1 MASAREVR
9 ERVEGLKSQVLSIAG
24 ECMLENKEAIV
35 VLVIDQQ
42 YNEGVDGNN
51 QPLKPYSRNYA
62 KQKAKNGL
70 LQGHTD
76 YSLSGKMQ
84 AEMNL
89 SVNGDEYEI
98 NSPVQVNGHLLSDL
112 LKKRDTPK
120 SFDLTDENKKR
131 VWTIIKERFNER
143 VSEVIVLD

>member
-9 ERVEGLKSQVLSIAG
+9 ERISGLKSQILAIAG

-35 VLVIDQQ
+35 ALVVDQQ
-42 YNEGVDGNN
+42 YNDGVDGNN
-51 QPLKPYSRNYA
+51 QPLKPYTRNYA
-62 KQKAKNGL
+62 KQKAKKGV

-84 AEMNL
+84 SEMNL
-89 SVNGDEYEI
+89 AVNGDEYEI
-98 NSPVQVNGHLLSDL
+98 NSPVQVNGYLLSDL

-131 VWTIIKERFNER
+131 VWQIIKPRFNER